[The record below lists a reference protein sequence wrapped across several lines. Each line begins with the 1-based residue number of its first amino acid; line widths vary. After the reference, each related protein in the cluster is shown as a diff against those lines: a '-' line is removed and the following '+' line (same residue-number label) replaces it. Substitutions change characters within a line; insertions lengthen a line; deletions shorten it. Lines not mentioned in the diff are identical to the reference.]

1 MNGSPVRPARS
12 RRNASNI
19 CFQAAACTRAVCVR
33 TPSRSNRQARIPLGK
48 PSRWALSSTDETVVD
63 SGSCVV
69 DSGSCVGTKGDPSE
83 ASAGWRSWRLC
94 RRDSLDPV
102 CVAEG
107 GPIRNGDP
115 RVAVSFAEPISLSST
130 VLVDLRL
137 PPTALGLG
145 FVLLALRARRA
156 RESRCERVPAQEVPK
171 QKCRNLE
178 ARLFVGLCTPRR
190 PTGAPGLLARL
201 ATQPRL

>member
-1 MNGSPVRPARS
+1 MNGSPLRSARS

-48 PSRWALSSTDETVVD
+48 PSRWALSSTDET
-63 SGSCVV
+63 VV

-156 RESRCERVPAQEVPK
+156 RESRWPRVPAQEVPK
-171 QKCRNLE
+171 TKMSQ
-178 ARLFVGLCTPRR
+178 FG
-190 PTGAPGLLARL
+190 GAAFGG
-201 ATQPRL
+201 